1 MKWDILHIFTKNKK
15 GGDKEME
22 MTDKGYFNFE
32 PKNASVVPIEKPGS
46 IENMYDS
53 PQRTEIFSDK
63 WKKTYR
69 KTTAN
74 ELANI
79 IKDTTITQNSLIRLT
94 GSYSTK
100 MLANL
105 KINNELMSGIEYR
118 PAKTFY
124 NRKLNIAEAIN
135 NNMLSYIPYSV
146 NYINSLMED
155 EGDRLY
161 LDNFTILNN
170 NLYFSMFLDK
180 NTVIN
185 TECIFLEQKDILTGK
200 IQTLGNSKHLKIFI
214 TDVYNTKTGL
224 NMVINNIKED
234 FVFITINHSFK
245 VMYLSIYKDN
255 TIIQFTKENLT
266 ALKGKHDR
274 QNNEDLYFNVKEK
287 YEFERKIIGGKDDE
301 RKK

>member
-1 MKWDILHIFTKNKK
+1 MGMTEK
-15 GGDKEME
+15 GE
-22 MTDKGYFNFE
+22 FNFE
-32 PKNASVVPIEKPGS
+32 PKQMPIPIKRPGS
-46 IENMYDS
+46 LENMYES
-53 PQRTEIFSDK
+53 SHRTEIFSDK

-69 KTTAN
+69 KSSPN

-105 KINNELMSGIEYR
+105 KLNNELMSGIEHR

-124 NRKLNIAEAIN
+124 NKKLNIAKAIN
-135 NNMLSYIPYSV
+135 NNMLSYIPYSI

-155 EGDRLY
+155 EQDKLY
-161 LDNFTILNN
+161 LDNFTILNQ

-180 NTVIN
+180 NTLIN

-214 TDVYNTKTGL
+214 TDTFNSKSGL
-224 NMVINNIKED
+224 NRIINNLQED

-245 VMYLSIYKDN
+245 VMYLSIYKEG
-255 TIIQFTKENLT
+255 TILQFTKENLIG
-266 ALKGKHDR
+266 LKGKQDR
-274 QNNEDLYFNVKEK
+274 QNNEDLYFNVREK
-287 YEFERKIIGGKDDE
+287 YEYERKIIGGKDDE
-301 RKK
+301 GEK

>member
-1 MKWDILHIFTKNKK
+1 M
-15 GGDKEME
+15 G
-22 MTDKGYFNFE
+22 MTEKGYFNFE
-32 PKNASVVPIEKPGS
+32 PKNSLTVPIKRPGTV
-46 IENMYDS
+46 ENMYES
-53 PQRTEIFSDK
+53 PHRTEIFSDK

-79 IKDTTITQNSLIRLT
+79 IKDTTITQNSLIRMM

-105 KINNELMSGIEYR
+105 KLNNDLMSGIEHR
-118 PAKTFY
+118 PTKTFY
-124 NRKLNIAEAIN
+124 NKKLNIAEAIN
-135 NNMLSYIPYSV
+135 NNMLSYIPYSI
-146 NYINSLMED
+146 NYINSIMED
-155 EGDRLY
+155 EQDKLY

-185 TECIFLEQKDILTGK
+185 TECIYLEQKDILTGK

-214 TDVYNTKTGL
+214 TDVYNTKSGL
-224 NMVINNIKED
+224 NMVINNLQED

-245 VMYLSIYKDN
+245 VMYLSIYSND
-255 TIIQFTKENLT
+255 TILQFTKENLLL
-266 ALKGKHDR
+266 LKGKHDR
-274 QNNEDLYFNVKEK
+274 QNNEDLYLNVKEK

-301 RKK
+301 E